1 MWKYLKY
8 FVPAICPIIWAI
20 YVFILR
26 NMFSYR
32 LTDTVLIIS
41 ASFMLLFGAIWYLYH
56 TKPKHRFSPA
66 ILLALGFTLSP
77 VFLRATSLVEIDFM
91 EKWWLDR
98 PLFVWLTSL
107 GLLITALFYLLRFY
121 FRPAQDP
128 FSVLKLLMVLLVV
141 ILAVVNFLFIEDETT
156 LTFSAVTIIS
166 LLSLLPVVHI
176 FDMLFWEGKM
186 KREEE
191 NINSLDDLIEKIS
204 GS

>member
-1 MWKYLKY
+1 
-8 FVPAICPIIWAI
+8 
-20 YVFILR
+20 
-26 NMFSYR
+26 
-32 LTDTVLIIS
+32 
-41 ASFMLLFGAIWYLYH
+41 
-56 TKPKHRFSPA
+56 
-66 ILLALGFTLSP
+66 
-77 VFLRATSLVEIDFM
+77 
-91 EKWWLDR
+91 
-98 PLFVWLTSL
+98 
-107 GLLITALFYLLRFY
+107 
-121 FRPAQDP
+121 
-128 FSVLKLLMVLLVV
+128 MVLLVV